1 MNSNHIAAPIE
12 LTIDGKTYILSPLTM
27 RDLRELE
34 RHFQSH
40 IINETKALIA
50 GIDAKIALDLLRDAI
65 SESKKCQIGS
75 PEFAGKISS
84 IEGLAKILSLS
95 LRAKH
100 IDMDVNKCLELLTPG
115 NIEKI
120 SESIAEMTGLAGES
134 GDADN
139 SDFQSIPAPKM

>member
-1 MNSNHIAAPIE
+1 MNSTHIAAPIE

-27 RDLRELE
+27 KDLRELE
-34 RHFQSH
+34 RHFQSQ
-40 IINETKALIA
+40 IVDETKALIA
-50 GIDAKIALDLLRDAI
+50 GIESKIALDLLRDAI
-65 SESKKCQIGS
+65 AESKKCQIGS

-100 IDMDVNKCLELLTPG
+100 IDMDIHKCLELLTPQ

-120 SESIAEMTGLAGES
+120 SESIAEMTGLAGGES
-134 GDADN
+134 DS
-139 SDFQSIPAPKM
+139 SDFQSIPTPKM